1 MKLALV
7 LDSPTLSS
15 PRGKFMS
22 DFEQRTTN
30 RLMKQAGFQPAA
42 TFTLLEKPISNW
54 RSLFLDKSCSLP
66 SPLLASSR
74 LALTAKLKG
83 FDLALTMGVPAM
95 WALTNQLAID
105 NYRGTHINSP
115 YVVGLQVVPTY
126 APHIYCTLA
135 WQEQPIVA
143 SAMRKATSRF
153 TDIERTIYIPHCPY
167 DVSYFIEHHITDR
180 LVFDVETNYGGR
192 ITEFGITPAGADK
205 CLYVQLEDFKHN
217 AIWSEEDELAIWA
230 EIAMLAARPDVA
242 WGFHNAVYDLSYLVE
257 YGIYPLGHIFDTML
271 RHHAY
276 QPEWEKSLGFLASL
290 HLPTRAWKHLRK
302 QAKAANNKA
311 GAL

>member
-15 PRGKFMS
+15 PRGRFMS
-22 DFEQRTTN
+22 DFEQRTTSK
-30 RLMKQAGFQPAA
+30 LMKQAGFQPDA
-42 TFTLLEKPISNW
+42 TFALMDKPITNW
-54 RSLFLDKSCSLP
+54 RTSFLDKGCSLP
-66 SPLLASSR
+66 SPALAAAR
-74 LALTAKLKG
+74 LALTQKLAG
-83 FDLALTMGVPAM
+83 YDVVLTMGVLAM
-95 WALTNQLAID
+95 WALTGQTAID
-105 NYRGTHINSP
+105 NYRGTHIDSP
-115 YVVGLQVVPTY
+115 FVQNLQVVPTY
-126 APHIYCTLA
+126 APHLYCTQA

-143 SAMRKATSRF
+143 SAMRKATGKF
-153 TDIERTIYIPHCPY
+153 TDIDRTIYLPESPADIRDWIAQH
-167 DVSYFIEHHITDR
+167 VGNSIA
-180 LVFDVETNYGGR
+180 FDVETNYGGR

-217 AIWSEEDELAIWA
+217 AIWSEEDELAIWT

-257 YGIYPLGHIFDTML
+257 YGIYPLGHIWDTML